1 MAVKGLMDSGIS
13 YYHGCCRQTAWVVFE
28 GQASRSGGLVGSL
41 LWGVVDCFVKCLLRT
56 VMLSH
61 AILLVSVENQVC
73 LNNLYG

>member
-1 MAVKGLMDSGIS
+1 M
-13 YYHGCCRQTAWVVFE
+13 WVVFE
-28 GQASRSGGLVGSL
+28 GQASHSIGLVGSL

-73 LNNLYG
+73 LSNLYGSVCLSVCMNIYVSFHV